1 MGVKRRMEMRV
12 EMKVEVVA
20 VMVKTMVKLRRR
32 RRRRRVVERVA
43 AVTNRHLLESGQQDL
58 KLATR
63 DIQRVRQPPQPRLCR
78 AIG

>member
-20 VMVKTMVKLRRR
+20 VMVKTMVKLRR